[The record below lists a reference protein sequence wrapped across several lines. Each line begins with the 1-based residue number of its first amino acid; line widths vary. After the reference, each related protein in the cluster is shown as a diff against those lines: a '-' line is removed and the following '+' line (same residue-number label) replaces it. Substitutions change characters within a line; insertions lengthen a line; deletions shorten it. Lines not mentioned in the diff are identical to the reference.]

1 MGELVGSGRLPA
13 TTTTATTPPEPRLSL
28 RLRTPVLGAT
38 PTVAS
43 RAHGTGCVHLLVA
56 AGGEDIAGSVMSAGS
71 ATAAC
76 RRSIGPRSADP
87 SSSAAC
93 SDGSRRVL
101 LLGLGVVRW
110 HPWDAVGAGASRES
124 AVTLP
129 ERDVAKGWQG
139 RLVLDQDGER
149 LGECTGIFADAA
161 SGATEWL
168 EVAVEGHRRCL
179 LPALNA
185 LEVGG
190 QVRVAFRRAAVLAA
204 PHVGDDTELSKRDDI
219 VLYRHYGVH
228 YSAAASPSLLPTEAD
243 LGQPKTADLPVTPT
257 AKTADLPVPPTGKAD
272 RDTSTQ
278 PPPPPSVLPPR
289 PPLVEADTRP
299 HVVQAPTPIRRPSPA
314 APTPV
319 WAVPTFPVSPGP
331 TASSTSPQASP
342 APTPPPTHPPGPQ
355 AEADDPPVAAPK
367 PMPAPIRPPAPAH
380 VAKPAQPVP
389 GTAASRAGESS
400 PGRDVSSQPA
410 QSASS
415 SPGADA
421 PGSGAEPLGPLAGAW
436 ASGAPLVAL
445 AALAAAVAFGLRA
458 RDQRVAV
465 GRPTSAGRRGR
476 PAPSRTRTAP
486 SRTRTA
492 PAARRPT
499 SSTFGTAPRKP
510 RVGAAAGPAKHG
522 GSVGRS
528 VRRQLRRLATAG
540 ACAAGYLR
548 GARAGRQRYDQ
559 LRTHAEQ
566 LAQHPQ
572 VQAARQAVTD
582 PQARKQALAQTRE
595 RYRSSQEQYR
605 SARRQATELVAHPQV
620 RRYRQAVTDPQVRQQ
635 VITELRAH
643 PQVQHYRQAIT
654 DLQVRQQ
661 VLTELRDKA
670 EQVAAALKKQLG

>member
-1 MGELVGSGRLPA
+1 
-13 TTTTATTPPEPRLSL
+13 
-28 RLRTPVLGAT
+28 
-38 PTVAS
+38 
-43 RAHGTGCVHLLVA
+43 
-56 AGGEDIAGSVMSAGS
+56 
-71 ATAAC
+71 
-76 RRSIGPRSADP
+76 
-87 SSSAAC
+87 
-93 SDGSRRVL
+93 
-101 LLGLGVVRW
+101 
-110 HPWDAVGAGASRES
+110 
-124 AVTLP
+124 VTLP

-168 EVAVEGHRRCL
+168 EVAVEGHRCCL

-190 QVRVAFRRAAVLAA
+190 QVRVAFRRAAVLSA

-228 YSAAASPSLLPTEAD
+228 YSASASPSLLPSGAD

-257 AKTADLPVPPTGKAD
+257 AKTADLPVPPTGKTD
-272 RDTSTQ
+272 RDTPTQ
-278 PPPPPSVLPPR
+278 PTPSVLTPQ
-289 PPLVEADTRP
+289 PPLAEADTRP
-299 HVVQAPTPIRRPSPA
+299 HVVQAPTPSRRPTPA

-319 WAVPTFPVSPGP
+319 RAVPTSPVSPEP

-342 APTPPPTHPPGPQ
+342 APTPPPTPPPGPQ
-355 AEADDPPVAAPK
+355 AAADDPPVAAPK
-367 PMPAPIRPPAPAH
+367 PMPAPIRPPAPAQ

-389 GTAASRAGESS
+389 AAPKAPVQGTAANMAGKSS
-400 PGRDVSSQPA
+400 PGRAVLSQQAHPV
-410 QSASS
+410 SS

-421 PGSGAEPLGPLAGAW
+421 PGSGAEPLGRLAGAW

-465 GRPTSAGRRGR
+465 RGRTSAGRRGR
-476 PAPSRTRTAP
+476 YAA

-492 PAARRPT
+492 PATRRPT
-499 SSTFGTAPRKP
+499 GSTFGTSARKP
-510 RVGAAAGPAKHG
+510 RFRAAAGSAKHG
-522 GSVGRS
+522 GGVGRS
-528 VRRQLRRLATAG
+528 VRRLLRRLATG
-540 ACAAGYLR
+540 GFCAAGYLR

-559 LRTHAEQ
+559 LRTRAEQ

-582 PQARKQALAQTRE
+582 PQSRKQALAQTRE
-595 RYRSSQEQYR
+595 RYRSRQEQYR
-605 SARRQATELVAHPQV
+605 SIRRQATELARHPQV
-620 RRYRQAVTDPQVRQQ
+620 QRYRQAVTDPQARQQ
-635 VITELRAH
+635 VFTELRAH
-643 PQVQHYRQAIT
+643 PQVQHYRQAVT
-654 DLQVRQQ
+654 DPQVRQQ

-670 EQVAAALKKQLG
+670 DQVAAALKKQLG

>member
-1 MGELVGSGRLPA
+1 M
-13 TTTTATTPPEPRLSL
+13 
-28 RLRTPVLGAT
+28 
-38 PTVAS
+38 
-43 RAHGTGCVHLLVA
+43 
-56 AGGEDIAGSVMSAGS
+56 
-71 ATAAC
+71 
-76 RRSIGPRSADP
+76 
-87 SSSAAC
+87 
-93 SDGSRRVL
+93 
-101 LLGLGVVRW
+101 LGLGVVRW
-110 HPWDAVGAGASRES
+110 HPWDAVGAGVSRES

-228 YSAAASPSLLPTEAD
+228 YSASASPSLLPTGAD
-243 LGQPKTADLPVTPT
+243 LGQPKTA
-257 AKTADLPVPPTGKAD
+257 ALPVPPAATTG
-272 RDTSTQ
+272 RDTPTQ
-278 PPPPPSVLPPR
+278 PQPPPSVVTPQ

-299 HVVQAPTPIRRPSPA
+299 HVVQAPIPVRRPTPA
-314 APTPV
+314 APKPV
-319 WAVPTFPVSPGP
+319 RAVPTSPVSPGR

-342 APTPPPTHPPGPQ
+342 EATPLPGPQ
-355 AEADDPPVAAPK
+355 AVADDPPVAAPD
-367 PMPAPIRPPAPAH
+367 PMPAPIRPPAPVGPSAPAQ

-389 GTAASRAGESS
+389 VPPKAPVQGTAANMAGQSS
-400 PGRDVSSQPA
+400 PGPTVPSQQA
-410 QSASS
+410 QPVSS

-445 AALAAAVAFGLRA
+445 AALAAAVALGLRA
-458 RDQRVAV
+458 RDQRVAA
-465 GRPTSAGRRGR
+465 GGTTSAGRRGR
-476 PAPSRTRTAP
+476 AAPI
-486 SRTRTA
+486 RTRTA
-492 PAARRPT
+492 PAARRPASSHPGT
-499 SSTFGTAPRKP
+499 SARKP
-510 RVGAAAGPAKHG
+510 RVRAAAGPAKHG

-528 VRRQLRRLATAG
+528 VRRQLRRLTTAG
-540 ACAAGYLR
+540 TCAAGYLL

-559 LRTHAEQ
+559 LRTQAEQ

-572 VQAARQAVTD
+572 VQAARQVAAD

-595 RYRSSQEQYR
+595 RYRSGREQYR
-605 SARRQATELVAHPQV
+605 SIRRQATELARHPQV
-620 RRYRQAVTDPQVRQQ
+620 QRYRKAVTDPQARQQ
-635 VITELRAH
+635 MFTELRAH
-643 PQVQHYRQAIT
+643 PQVRHYQRP
-654 DLQVRQQ
+654 
-661 VLTELRDKA
+661 
-670 EQVAAALKKQLG
+670 

>member
-1 MGELVGSGRLPA
+1 M
-13 TTTTATTPPEPRLSL
+13 
-28 RLRTPVLGAT
+28 
-38 PTVAS
+38 
-43 RAHGTGCVHLLVA
+43 
-56 AGGEDIAGSVMSAGS
+56 
-71 ATAAC
+71 
-76 RRSIGPRSADP
+76 
-87 SSSAAC
+87 
-93 SDGSRRVL
+93 
-101 LLGLGVVRW
+101 
-110 HPWDAVGAGASRES
+110 GAGASRES

-190 QVRVAFRRAAVLAA
+190 QVRVAFRRAAVLSA

-228 YSAAASPSLLPTEAD
+228 YSAAASPSLLPTGAD
-243 LGQPKTADLPVTPT
+243 LGQPKTAE
-257 AKTADLPVPPTGKAD
+257 LPVPPTGKPD
-272 RDTSTQ
+272 RDTPTQ
-278 PPPPPSVLPPR
+278 PTPSVLKPQ
-289 PPLVEADTRP
+289 PPLVEPDTRP
-299 HVVQAPTPIRRPSPA
+299 HVVQAPIPIRRPTPA

-319 WAVPTFPVSPGP
+319 RAVPTSPVSPGP
-331 TASSTSPQASP
+331 TAGSTSPQASL
-342 APTPPPTHPPGPQ
+342 APTPLPGAQ
-355 AEADDPPVAAPK
+355 AAADDPPVAGPD
-367 PMPAPIRPPAPAH
+367 PTPAPIRPPAPVRPSAPAQ

-389 GTAASRAGESS
+389 VAPKAPVQGLAASRAGESS

-410 QSASS
+410 QPA

-436 ASGAPLVAL
+436 ASGAPLAAL

-458 RDQRVAV
+458 RDQRTAV
-465 GRPTSAGRRGR
+465 GRTTSAGRRRR
-476 PAPSRTRTAP
+476 PAP

-492 PAARRPT
+492 PAARRLTGST
-499 SSTFGTAPRKP
+499 SGTSARKP
-510 RVGAAAGPAKHG
+510 RVRAAAGSAKHG
-522 GSVGRS
+522 GGVGRS

-559 LRTHAEQ
+559 LRTQAEQ
-566 LAQHPQ
+566 LAQHPR

-582 PQARKQALAQTRE
+582 PQAREQALAQTRE
-595 RYRSSQEQYR
+595 RYRSGRDQYR
-605 SARRQATELVAHPQV
+605 SIRRQATELVAHPQV
-620 RRYRQAVTDPQVRQQ
+620 RLYRQAVTDPQVRQQ
-635 VITELRAH
+635 V
-643 PQVQHYRQAIT
+643 
-654 DLQVRQQ
+654 
-661 VLTELRDKA
+661 LTELRDKA
-670 EQVAAALKKQLG
+670 DQVAAGLKKRLG

>member
-1 MGELVGSGRLPA
+1 VEVPRPLPA
-13 TTTTATTPPEPRLSL
+13 VGR
-28 RLRTPVLGAT
+28 
-38 PTVAS
+38 
-43 RAHGTGCVHLLVA
+43 
-56 AGGEDIAGSVMSAGS
+56 SVSDPAD
-71 ATAAC
+71 
-76 RRSIGPRSADP
+76 PRSA
-87 SSSAAC
+87 AAR
-93 SDGSRRVL
+93 SDWSRRVL

-110 HPWDAVGAGASRES
+110 HPWDAVGAGVSRES

-139 RLVLDQDGER
+139 RLVSDQDGER

-190 QVRVAFRRAAVLAA
+190 QVRVAFRRAAVLSA

-228 YSAAASPSLLPTEAD
+228 YSASASPSLLPTGAD
-243 LGQPKTADLPVTPT
+243 PDQPKTAELPVTPT
-257 AKTADLPVPPTGKAD
+257 GKTD
-272 RDTSTQ
+272 RDTPTPPQ
-278 PPPPPSVLPPR
+278 PTPSVLTPQ

-299 HVVQAPTPIRRPSPA
+299 HVVQAPTPSRRPTPA
-314 APTPV
+314 TPTPV
-319 WAVPTFPVSPGP
+319 QAVPTSPVSPGP
-331 TASSTSPQASP
+331 TASSASPQASP
-342 APTPPPTHPPGPQ
+342 APTPSPGPQ
-355 AEADDPPVAAPK
+355 AAADDPPVAAPE
-367 PMPAPIRPPAPAH
+367 PMPAPIRPPAPAQ

-389 GTAASRAGESS
+389 VAPKAPVQGIAASRAGESS
-400 PGRDVSSQPA
+400 PGPTVPSQQAQPVSA
-410 QSASS
+410 

-458 RDQRVAV
+458 RDQRVAA
-465 GRPTSAGRRGR
+465 GRTTSAGRRGR
-476 PAPSRTRTAP
+476 AAP

-492 PAARRPT
+492 PAVRRRT
-499 SSTFGTAPRKP
+499 GSTFGTSARKP

-522 GSVGRS
+522 GGVGRS
-528 VRRQLRRLATAG
+528 VRRQLRRLATGG

-548 GARAGRQRYDQ
+548 GARDGRQRYDQ
-559 LRTHAEQ
+559 LRTQAEQ

-582 PQARKQALAQTRE
+582 PQAREQALAQTRE

-605 SARRQATELVAHPQV
+605 SIQRQATELARHPQV
-620 RRYRQAVTDPQVRQQ
+620 RRYRQAVTDPQARQQ
-635 VITELRAH
+635 VFTELRAH
-643 PQVQHYRQAIT
+643 PQVQRSRQAVT
-654 DLQVRQQ
+654 DPQVRQQ
-661 VLTELRDKA
+661 VLLELREKTNVA
-670 EQVAAALKKQLG
+670 AAALKKRLG

>member
-1 MGELVGSGRLPA
+1 M
-13 TTTTATTPPEPRLSL
+13 
-28 RLRTPVLGAT
+28 
-38 PTVAS
+38 
-43 RAHGTGCVHLLVA
+43 
-56 AGGEDIAGSVMSAGS
+56 
-71 ATAAC
+71 
-76 RRSIGPRSADP
+76 
-87 SSSAAC
+87 
-93 SDGSRRVL
+93 
-101 LLGLGVVRW
+101 
-110 HPWDAVGAGASRES
+110 GAGASRES

-190 QVRVAFRRAAVLAA
+190 QVRVAFRRAAVLSA

-228 YSAAASPSLLPTEAD
+228 YSASASPSLLPTGAD
-243 LGQPKTADLPVTPT
+243 LGQPKTADLPV
-257 AKTADLPVPPTGKAD
+257 PPTGKTD
-272 RDTSTQ
+272 RDTPTQ
-278 PPPPPSVLPPR
+278 PTPSVLTPR

-299 HVVQAPTPIRRPSPA
+299 HVVQAPTPSRRPTPA

-319 WAVPTFPVSPGP
+319 RAVPTSPVSPGP

-342 APTPPPTHPPGPQ
+342 APTPPPTPLPGPQ
-355 AEADDPPVAAPK
+355 AAADDLPVAAPK
-367 PMPAPIRPPAPAH
+367 PMPAPIRPPAPAQ
-380 VAKPAQPVP
+380 VAQPVP
-389 GTAASRAGESS
+389 AAPKAPVQGTAASRAGESS
-400 PGRDVSSQPA
+400 PGPAVHSQQAQPA
-410 QSASS
+410 SS
-415 SPGADA
+415 GPGAET
-421 PGSGAEPLGPLAGAW
+421 PGSDAEPLGPLAGAW
-436 ASGAPLVAL
+436 ASGAPLAAL

-458 RDQRVAV
+458 RDQRTAA
-465 GRPTSAGRRGR
+465 GPTTSAGRRGR

-486 SRTRTA
+486 
-492 PAARRPT
+492 AARRRTDSTAGT
-499 SSTFGTAPRKP
+499 SPRKP
-510 RVGAAAGPAKHG
+510 RVGAAAGPAKHD

-528 VRRQLRRLATAG
+528 VRRQLRRLATGG

-559 LRTHAEQ
+559 LRTQAEQ
-566 LAQHPQ
+566 LGQHPQ

-605 SARRQATELVAHPQV
+605 SARRQAIELVAHPQV
-620 RRYRQAVTDPQVRQQ
+620 RRYRQAVTDPQARQQ
-635 VITELRAH
+635 VFTELRAH
-643 PQVQHYRQAIT
+643 PQAQHYRQAVT
-654 DLQVRQQ
+654 DPQVRQQ

-670 EQVAAALKKQLG
+670 DQVAAALKKQLG

>member
-1 MGELVGSGRLPA
+1 
-13 TTTTATTPPEPRLSL
+13 
-28 RLRTPVLGAT
+28 
-38 PTVAS
+38 
-43 RAHGTGCVHLLVA
+43 
-56 AGGEDIAGSVMSAGS
+56 
-71 ATAAC
+71 
-76 RRSIGPRSADP
+76 
-87 SSSAAC
+87 
-93 SDGSRRVL
+93 
-101 LLGLGVVRW
+101 
-110 HPWDAVGAGASRES
+110 
-124 AVTLP
+124 VTLP

-149 LGECTGIFADAA
+149 LGECTGVFADTA

-228 YSAAASPSLLPTEAD
+228 YSAAASPSLLPTGAD
-243 LGQPKTADLPVTPT
+243 LGQPKTADLPV
-257 AKTADLPVPPTGKAD
+257 PPTGKTD
-272 RDTSTQ
+272 RDTPTQ
-278 PPPPPSVLPPR
+278 PQPLPSVLTPQ

-299 HVVQAPTPIRRPSPA
+299 HVVQAPTPIRRPTPA

-319 WAVPTFPVSPGP
+319 RAVPTSPVSPGP

-342 APTPPPTHPPGPQ
+342 APTPPPGPQ
-355 AEADDPPVAAPK
+355 FVADDPPVAAPK
-367 PMPAPIRPPAPAH
+367 AMPAPIRAPAPVGPSAPAQ
-380 VAKPAQPVP
+380 VAKPAPPVP
-389 GTAASRAGESS
+389 GTAASRAEESS

-410 QSASS
+410 QPASF

-436 ASGAPLVAL
+436 ASGAPLAAL

-465 GRPTSAGRRGR
+465 GRITSAGRRGR

-486 SRTRTA
+486 
-492 PAARRPT
+492 AARRPT
-499 SSTFGTAPRKP
+499 SSTSGTAPRKP
-510 RVGAAAGPAKHG
+510 RVRAAAGSAKHG

-559 LRTHAEQ
+559 FRTQAEQ

-582 PQARKQALAQTRE
+582 PQARKQAWAQARK

-605 SARRQATELVAHPQV
+605 SVRRQATELVAHPQV
-620 RRYRQAVTDPQVRQQ
+620 RLYRQAVTDRHARRQALNELWAHPQVQRSRQAVTDPQVRQQ
-635 VITELRAH
+635 VFTELR
-643 PQVQHYRQAIT
+643 
-654 DLQVRQQ
+654 
-661 VLTELRDKA
+661 EKA
-670 EQVAAALKKQLG
+670 DQVAAGLKKRLG

>member
-1 MGELVGSGRLPA
+1 MR
-13 TTTTATTPPEPRLSL
+13 
-28 RLRTPVLGAT
+28 
-38 PTVAS
+38 
-43 RAHGTGCVHLLVA
+43 LVA
-56 AGGEDIAGSVMSAGS
+56 K
-71 ATAAC
+71 
-76 RRSIGPRSADP
+76 
-87 SSSAAC
+87 
-93 SDGSRRVL
+93 VL

-110 HPWDAVGAGASRES
+110 HPWDAMGAGASRES

-219 VLYRHYGVH
+219 VLYRHYGVY
-228 YSAAASPSLLPTEAD
+228 YSAAASPSLLPTGAD
-243 LGQPKTADLPVTPT
+243 LGQPKTAE
-257 AKTADLPVPPTGKAD
+257 LPVPPAATTD
-272 RDTSTQ
+272 RDTPTQ
-278 PPPPPSVLPPR
+278 PQPTPSVSTPQ

-299 HVVQAPTPIRRPSPA
+299 HVVQAPAPSRRPTPA
-314 APTPV
+314 APKPV
-319 WAVPTFPVSPGP
+319 RAVPTSPVSPGP
-331 TASSTSPQASP
+331 TASSTSPEA
-342 APTPPPTHPPGPQ
+342 TPPPTPLPGPQ
-355 AEADDPPVAAPK
+355 AAADDPPVAAPD
-367 PMPAPIRPPAPAH
+367 PMPAPIRPPAPARSPAPAQ

-389 GTAASRAGESS
+389 VPVPPKAPVQGLAASMAGESS
-400 PGRDVSSQPA
+400 PGPTVPSQQAQPA
-410 QSASS
+410 SASA

-458 RDQRVAV
+458 RDQRIAV
-465 GRPTSAGRRGR
+465 GPTTSAGRRR
-476 PAPSRTRTAP
+476 RAAP

-492 PAARRPT
+492 PAARRRTGSTPGT
-499 SSTFGTAPRKP
+499 SARKP
-510 RVGAAAGPAKHG
+510 RVRAAAGSAKHG

-540 ACAAGYLR
+540 TCAAGYLR

-559 LRTHAEQ
+559 LRTQAEQ

-572 VQAARQAVTD
+572 VQAARQAATD

-595 RYRSSQEQYR
+595 RYRSGREQYR
-605 SARRQATELVAHPQV
+605 SIRRQATELARHRQV
-620 RRYRQAVTDPQVRQQ
+620 RRYRQAVTDPQARQQ
-635 VITELRAH
+635 VFTELRAH
-643 PQVQHYRQAIT
+643 PQVRHYQQAVT
-654 DLQVRQQ
+654 DPQVRQQ
-661 VLTELRDKA
+661 VLVELRKKA
-670 EQVAAALKKQLG
+670 DQVAAGLKKRLG

>member
-1 MGELVGSGRLPA
+1 
-13 TTTTATTPPEPRLSL
+13 
-28 RLRTPVLGAT
+28 
-38 PTVAS
+38 
-43 RAHGTGCVHLLVA
+43 
-56 AGGEDIAGSVMSAGS
+56 
-71 ATAAC
+71 
-76 RRSIGPRSADP
+76 
-87 SSSAAC
+87 
-93 SDGSRRVL
+93 
-101 LLGLGVVRW
+101 
-110 HPWDAVGAGASRES
+110 
-124 AVTLP
+124 VTLP

-139 RLVLDQDGER
+139 RVVLDQDGER

-228 YSAAASPSLLPTEAD
+228 YSASASPSLLPTGAD
-243 LGQPKTADLPVTPT
+243 PDQPKTAELPVTPT
-257 AKTADLPVPPTGKAD
+257 GKTD
-272 RDTSTQ
+272 RDTPTPPQ
-278 PPPPPSVLPPR
+278 PTPSVLTPQ

-299 HVVQAPTPIRRPSPA
+299 HVVQAPTPSRRPTPA
-314 APTPV
+314 TPTPV
-319 WAVPTFPVSPGP
+319 QAVPTSPVSPGP
-331 TASSTSPQASP
+331 TASSASPQASP
-342 APTPPPTHPPGPQ
+342 APTPSPGPQ
-355 AEADDPPVAAPK
+355 AAADDPPVAAPE
-367 PMPAPIRPPAPAH
+367 PMPAPIRPPAPAQ

-389 GTAASRAGESS
+389 VPVPPKAPVQGIAASMAGESS
-400 PGRDVSSQPA
+400 PGPTVPSQQA
-410 QSASS
+410 QPVSS

-436 ASGAPLVAL
+436 ESGAPLAAL

-458 RDQRVAV
+458 RDQRVAA
-465 GRPTSAGRRGR
+465 GRTTSAGRRGR
-476 PAPSRTRTAP
+476 AAP

-492 PAARRPT
+492 PAVRRPT
-499 SSTFGTAPRKP
+499 GTSGASARKP
-510 RVGAAAGPAKHG
+510 RVRAAAGPAKHG

-540 ACAAGYLR
+540 TCAAGYLL

-559 LRTHAEQ
+559 LRTQAEQ

-582 PQARKQALAQTRE
+582 PQAREQAWAQARK

-605 SARRQATELVAHPQV
+605 SVRRQATELVAHPQV
-620 RRYRQAVTDPQVRQQ
+620 RHYRQAVTDPTARQQALTELWAHPQVQRSRQAVTDPQVRQQ
-635 VITELRAH
+635 V
-643 PQVQHYRQAIT
+643 
-654 DLQVRQQ
+654 
-661 VLTELRDKA
+661 LTELREKA
-670 EQVAAALKKQLG
+670 DQVAAGLKKRLG

>member
-1 MGELVGSGRLPA
+1 
-13 TTTTATTPPEPRLSL
+13 
-28 RLRTPVLGAT
+28 
-38 PTVAS
+38 
-43 RAHGTGCVHLLVA
+43 
-56 AGGEDIAGSVMSAGS
+56 
-71 ATAAC
+71 
-76 RRSIGPRSADP
+76 
-87 SSSAAC
+87 
-93 SDGSRRVL
+93 
-101 LLGLGVVRW
+101 
-110 HPWDAVGAGASRES
+110 
-124 AVTLP
+124 VTLP

-139 RLVLDQDGER
+139 RVVLDQDGER

-228 YSAAASPSLLPTEAD
+228 YSASASPSLLPTGAD
-243 LGQPKTADLPVTPT
+243 LDQPKTAE
-257 AKTADLPVPPTGKAD
+257 LPVPPTAKTD
-272 RDTSTQ
+272 RDTPTQ
-278 PPPPPSVLPPR
+278 PQPPPSVSTPQ

-299 HVVQAPTPIRRPSPA
+299 HVVQAPTPSRRPTPA

-319 WAVPTFPVSPGP
+319 RAVPTSPVSPGP
-331 TASSTSPQASP
+331 MAGSTSPQASL
-342 APTPPPTHPPGPQ
+342 APTPLPGAQ
-355 AEADDPPVAAPK
+355 AVADDPPVAAPD
-367 PMPAPIRPPAPAH
+367 PTPAPIRPPAPVRPPAPAQ

-389 GTAASRAGESS
+389 VAPKAPVQGTAASRAGESS

-410 QSASS
+410 QPA

-421 PGSGAEPLGPLAGAW
+421 PGSGAEPLGPWAGAW
-436 ASGAPLVAL
+436 ASGAPLAAL

-465 GRPTSAGRRGR
+465 GRATSAGRRGR

-486 SRTRTA
+486 
-492 PAARRPT
+492 AARRRTGSTAGT
-499 SSTFGTAPRKP
+499 SARKP

-522 GSVGRS
+522 GGVGRS

-540 ACAAGYLR
+540 SCAAGYLR

-559 LRTHAEQ
+559 LRTQAEQ

-572 VQAARQAVTD
+572 VQAARQVVTD
-582 PQARKQALAQTRE
+582 PQARKQPLAQTRE

-605 SARRQATELVAHPQV
+605 SVRRQATELVAHPQV
-620 RRYRQAVTDPQVRQQ
+620 QLYRKAVTDPQARQQALTELRAHPQVQRSRQAVTDPQVRQQ
-635 VITELRAH
+635 VLLELREK
-643 PQVQHYRQAIT
+643 T
-654 DLQVRQQ
+654 D
-661 VLTELRDKA
+661 VLT
-670 EQVAAALKKQLG
+670 AALKKRLG

>member
-1 MGELVGSGRLPA
+1 
-13 TTTTATTPPEPRLSL
+13 
-28 RLRTPVLGAT
+28 
-38 PTVAS
+38 
-43 RAHGTGCVHLLVA
+43 
-56 AGGEDIAGSVMSAGS
+56 
-71 ATAAC
+71 
-76 RRSIGPRSADP
+76 
-87 SSSAAC
+87 
-93 SDGSRRVL
+93 

-110 HPWDAVGAGASRES
+110 HPWDAIGAGVSRES

-139 RLVLDQDGER
+139 RVVLDQDGER

-190 QVRVAFRRAAVLAA
+190 QVRVAFGRAAVLAA

-228 YSAAASPSLLPTEAD
+228 YSASNSPSLLPTGAD
-243 LGQPKTADLPVTPT
+243 LGQPKTADLPV
-257 AKTADLPVPPTGKAD
+257 PPTGKTG
-272 RDTSTQ
+272 RDTPTQ
-278 PPPPPSVLPPR
+278 PQQPTPSVLTPQ

-299 HVVQAPTPIRRPSPA
+299 HLVQAPTPIRRPTPA

-319 WAVPTFPVSPGP
+319 RAAPTSPVSPGP

-342 APTPPPTHPPGPQ
+342 APTPPPTPPPTPLPGAQ
-355 AEADDPPVAAPK
+355 AAADDLPVAAPD
-367 PMPAPIRPPAPAH
+367 PIRPPAPVGPSAPAQ

-389 GTAASRAGESS
+389 VAPKAPVEGTAASRADESD
-400 PGRDVSSQPA
+400 PGPTVPSQPA
-410 QSASS
+410 QPASS

-421 PGSGAEPLGPLAGAW
+421 PGSGAEPLGPWAGAW
-436 ASGAPLVAL
+436 ASGAPLAAL
-445 AALAAAVAFGLRA
+445 AALAAAVAVGLRA
-458 RDQRVAV
+458 RDQRVAA
-465 GRPTSAGRRGR
+465 GPTTSAGRRGR
-476 PAPSRTRTAP
+476 AAP

-492 PAARRPT
+492 PAARRRTGSTAGT
-499 SSTFGTAPRKP
+499 SPRKP
-510 RVGAAAGPAKHG
+510 RVRAAAGSAKHG
-522 GSVGRS
+522 GGVGRS

-559 LRTHAEQ
+559 LRAQAEQ

-582 PQARKQALAQTRE
+582 PQARKQALAQARK

-605 SARRQATELVAHPQV
+605 SVRGQATELVAHPQV
-620 RRYRQAVTDPQVRQQ
+620 QLYRQAVTDPHARQQ
-635 VITELRAH
+635 ALTELRAH
-643 PQVQHYRQAIT
+643 PQVQRSRQAVT
-654 DLQVRQQ
+654 EPQVRQQ
-661 VLTELRDKA
+661 VLLELREKTD
-670 EQVAAALKKQLG
+670 VLTAALKKRLG